1 MRQVKIDT
9 LDMRVFGSDQVDVD
23 PKTTTNIH
31 KHFYVLKTFVAL
43 QNLLHHYSGVID
55 HCCVKNLIEPCV
67 QPWILKRM
75 MLSTLLNEIPPSR
88 ITSFN

>member
-55 HCCVKNLIEPCV
+55 HCCAKNLIEPCV
-67 QPWILKRM
+67 QPWILKSM
-75 MLSTLLNEIPPSR
+75 SAINPVEWNTPFPN
-88 ITSFN
+88 